1 MRTTGQLVV
10 RYQSPWRRRG
20 LAIVGLLGGVVLLYA
35 IYEWG
40 RFAGGY
46 SRFAEVQ
53 RRRELAAQIEALER
67 ETEKL
72 RGDIAK
78 AELARNVDN
87 KSYGVVEKNL
97 EDLQAQ
103 VLKQREELT
112 FYRGIVSPEDGIG
125 GLRVQGFQ
133 VHSGGAPRHYR
144 LLLVVQQ
151 SMREDAVVSGSVNIQ
166 IEGVRANRPEQL
178 GLPQL
183 VAGARADGQLPFK
196 FRYFQ
201 KFEQDV
207 VLPEGFEP
215 RAVNVE
221 VRSTRLAPVRESY
234 PWQVQAESLA
244 APAPSATDPR
254 QPDVQKQ

>member
-1 MRTTGQLVV
+1 MRTGHLVV

-20 LAIVGLLGGVVLLYA
+20 LAIVGLLGGLLLLYV

-46 SRFAEVQ
+46 SKFAEVQ
-53 RRRELAAQIEALER
+53 RRRELAAQIETLEQ
-67 ETEKL
+67 ENEKL

-125 GLRVQGFQ
+125 GLRIQGFQ
-133 VHSGGAPRHYR
+133 VQSGGAPRHYR
-144 LLLVVQQ
+144 LLLVLQQ
-151 SMREDAVVSGSVNIQ
+151 SMREDAVVSGSVNVQ

-178 GLPQL
+178 GLTQL
-183 VAGARADGQLPFK
+183 GEGARANGLPFK

-201 KFEQDV
+201 KFEQAV

-234 PWQVQAESLA
+234 PWQVQAESLVV
-244 APAPSATDPR
+244 PAPSATDPR
-254 QPDVQKQ
+254 QTDVQKQ

>member
-1 MRTTGQLVV
+1 MVRTGQLVV

-20 LAIVGLLGGVVLLYA
+20 LLIVGVLGGLLLLYV

-46 SRFAEVQ
+46 SKFAEVQ
-53 RRRELAAQIEALER
+53 RRRELTAQIDRLQQEN
-67 ETEKL
+67 EKL

-125 GLRVQGFQ
+125 GLRIQGFQ
-133 VHSGGAPRHYR
+133 VQSGGAPRHYR
-144 LLLVVQQ
+144 LLLVLQQ

-178 GLPQL
+178 GLTQL
-183 VAGARADGQLPFK
+183 GDGARADGLPFK

-201 KFEQDV
+201 KFEHAV

-234 PWQVQAESLA
+234 PWQVQAESLVV
-244 APAPSATDPR
+244 PAPPATDAR
-254 QPDVQKQ
+254 QSDVQQQ

>member
-1 MRTTGQLVV
+1 MRTGHLVV

-20 LAIVGLLGGVVLLYA
+20 IAIVGVLGGLLLLYV

-46 SRFAEVQ
+46 SKFAEVQ
-53 RRRELAAQIEALER
+53 RRRELTAQIQTLEQ
-67 ETEKL
+67 ENEKL

-125 GLRVQGFQ
+125 GLRIQGFQ
-133 VHSGGAPRHYR
+133 VQSGGAPRHYR
-144 LLLVVQQ
+144 LLLVLQQ
-151 SMREDAVVSGSVNIQ
+151 SMREDAVVSGSVHVQ

-178 GLPQL
+178 GLTQL
-183 VAGARADGQLPFK
+183 GEGARADALPFK

-201 KFEQDV
+201 KFEQAV

-234 PWQVQAESLA
+234 PWQVQAESLVV
-244 APAPSATDPR
+244 PAPSATDPR

>member
-1 MRTTGQLVV
+1 MRTGQLVV

-20 LAIVGLLGGVVLLYA
+20 LAIVGLLGGVLLLYV

-46 SRFAEVQ
+46 SKFAEVQ
-53 RRRELAAQIEALER
+53 RRRELAAQIATLEQ
-67 ETEKL
+67 ENEKL

-125 GLRVQGFQ
+125 GLRIQGFQ
-133 VHSGGAPRHYR
+133 VQSGGAPRHYR
-144 LLLVVQQ
+144 LLLVLQQ
-151 SMREDAVVSGSVNIQ
+151 SMREDAVVSGSVNVQ

-178 GLPQL
+178 GLTQL
-183 VAGARADGQLPFK
+183 GEGARADGLPFK

-201 KFEQDV
+201 KFEHAV

-221 VRSTRLAPVRESY
+221 VRSTRLQPVRESY
-234 PWQVQAESLA
+234 PWQVQAESLVV
-244 APAPSATDPR
+244 PAPSATDPR